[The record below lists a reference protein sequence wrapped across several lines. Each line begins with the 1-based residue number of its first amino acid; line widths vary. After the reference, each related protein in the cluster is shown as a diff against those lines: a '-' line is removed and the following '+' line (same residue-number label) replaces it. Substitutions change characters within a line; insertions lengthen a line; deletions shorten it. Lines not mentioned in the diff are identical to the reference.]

1 MPNTPPEHLFFGF
14 QDLLRLLCEKEVK
27 SLGNS
32 VMELPAGVLPEA
44 EKKHGVLT
52 QVLDLVGGRS
62 EEVAISKYFAA
73 EYVQQAYVKYLR
85 RKKHA
90 ADFAAAKEAKVVKAG
105 NPMAKSEQ

>member
-1 MPNTPPEHLFFGF
+1 MSRRGVAIAPSVGTPFAAG
-14 QDLLRLLCEKEVK
+14 LLGLLLV
-27 SLGNS
+27 LG
-32 VMELPAGVLPEA
+32 GV
-44 EKKHGVLT
+44 H
-52 QVLDLVGGRS
+52 LDLKRA
-62 EEVAISKYFAA
+62 AISKYFAA